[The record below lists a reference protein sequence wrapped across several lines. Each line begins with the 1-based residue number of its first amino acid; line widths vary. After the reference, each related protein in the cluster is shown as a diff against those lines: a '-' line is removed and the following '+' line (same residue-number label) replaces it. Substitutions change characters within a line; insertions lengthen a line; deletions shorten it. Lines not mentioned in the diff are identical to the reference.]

1 MQAKYFFQLLAL
13 SALWGLS
20 FIMTR
25 IAAPALGPNVSA
37 GLRML
42 LATITLSILMRV
54 LKHPWPWQHWR
65 QLVLLGFLAVAG
77 PHFLYSWAALTL
89 PSGYGALLS
98 ITAVLFGAFASSWL
112 KEEDLTRVKWAGCAL
127 GMLGVALLIRL
138 GPMDPTAAL
147 VQGALTC
154 MAAAAIS
161 GTATPLLKRAT
172 QNMEPLA
179 ATTGMHAAA
188 VLMLAPGA
196 LYGLPQAQFTT
207 QALLC
212 VAVLGIATSA
222 LAYWMFMRIV
232 QHIPPMASMSANF
245 LSTGFGVLWS
255 VLLLDEP
262 TSLTMALGGAM
273 ILVAC
278 MMVSSLHPRQLIN
291 ALIPDRS

>member
-1 MQAKYFFQLLAL
+1 MVLA
-13 SALWGLS
+13 A
-20 FIMTR
+20 
-25 IAAPALGPNVSA
+25 
-37 GLRML
+37 
-42 LATITLSILMRV
+42 ITLSILMRV

-89 PSGYGALLS
+89 PGGYGALLS
-98 ITAVLFGAFASSWL
+98 ITAVLFGAFASTWL
-112 KEEDLTRVKWAGCAL
+112 KEEELTRVKWAGCAL
-127 GMLGVALLIRL
+127 GIVGVALLIRL
-138 GPMDPTAAL
+138 GPVDPTAAL

-172 QNMEPLA
+172 QRMEPLA
-179 ATTGMHAAA
+179 ATTGMHAVAA
-188 VLMLAPGA
+188 LMLAPGA
-196 LYGLPQAQFTT
+196 LYGLPQAQFTP

-291 ALIPDRS
+291 AILPDRS

>member
-37 GLRML
+37 GLRMV
-42 LATITLSILMRV
+42 LAAITLNILMRV

-65 QLVLLGFLAVAG
+65 QLLLLGFLAVAG

-89 PSGYGALLS
+89 PGGYGALLS
-98 ITAVLFGAFASSWL
+98 ITAVLFGAFASTWL
-112 KEEDLTRVKWAGCAL
+112 KEEELTRVKWAGCAL

-138 GPMDPTAAL
+138 GPVDPTAAL

-172 QNMEPLA
+172 QRMEPLA
-179 ATTGMHAAA
+179 ASTGMHTAAA
-188 VLMLAPGA
+188 LMLAPGA
-196 LYGLPQAQFTT
+196 LYGLPQAQFTLN
-207 QALLC
+207 ALLC

-255 VLLLDEP
+255 VLLLGES
-262 TSLTMALGGAM
+262 TSLAMAFGGMM

-278 MMVSSLHPRQLIN
+278 MMVSSLHPRQLMN
-291 ALIPDRS
+291 AILPDRS

>member
-37 GLRML
+37 GLRMV
-42 LATITLSILMRV
+42 LAAITLNILMRV

-65 QLVLLGFLAVAG
+65 QLLLLGFLAVAG

-89 PSGYGALLS
+89 PGGYGALLS
-98 ITAVLFGAFASSWL
+98 ITAVLFGAFASTWL
-112 KEEDLTRVKWAGCAL
+112 KEEELTRVKWAGCAL

-138 GPMDPTAAL
+138 GPVDPTAAL

-172 QNMEPLA
+172 QRMEPLA
-179 ATTGMHAAA
+179 ATTGMHTAAA
-188 VLMLAPGA
+188 LMLAPGA
-196 LYGLPQAQFTT
+196 LYGLPQAQFTLN
-207 QALLC
+207 ALLC

-255 VLLLDEP
+255 VLLLGES
-262 TSLTMALGGAM
+262 TSLTMAFGGAM

-278 MMVSSLHPRQLIN
+278 MMVSSLHPRLLMN
-291 ALIPDRS
+291 AILPDRS

>member
-1 MQAKYFFQLLAL
+1 M
-13 SALWGLS
+13 
-20 FIMTR
+20 
-25 IAAPALGPNVSA
+25 
-37 GLRML
+37 
-42 LATITLSILMRV
+42 
-54 LKHPWPWQHWR
+54 
-65 QLVLLGFLAVAG
+65 
-77 PHFLYSWAALTL
+77 
-89 PSGYGALLS
+89 
-98 ITAVLFGAFASSWL
+98 LFGAFASSWL
-112 KEEDLTRVKWAGCAL
+112 KEEELTRVKWAGCAL
-127 GMLGVALLIRL
+127 GIVGVALLIRL
-138 GPMDPTAAL
+138 GPVDPTAAL
-147 VQGALTC
+147 VQGALTS
-154 MAAAAIS
+154 MAAAALS

-196 LYGLPQAQFTT
+196 LYGLPQAQFTL

-291 ALIPDRS
+291 AIRPDRS

>member
-25 IAAPALGPNVSA
+25 IAAPAMGPNVSA
-37 GLRML
+37 GLRMV

-65 QLVLLGFLAVAG
+65 QLLLLGFLAVAG

-89 PSGYGALLS
+89 PGGYGALLS
-98 ITAVLFGAFASSWL
+98 ITAVPFGAFASSWL
-112 KEEDLTRVKWAGCAL
+112 KEEELTRVKWAGCAL

-138 GPMDPTAAL
+138 GPMDPNAAL
-147 VQGALTC
+147 GQGSLPC
-154 MAAAAIS
+154 MAGAALS

-172 QNMEPLA
+172 QNRGPLA

-255 VLLLDEP
+255 VLLLGES
-262 TSLTMALGGAM
+262 TSLAMALGGVM

-278 MMVSSLHPRQLIN
+278 MMVSSLHPRLLIN
-291 ALIPDRS
+291 AILPDRS